1 MFFFS
6 SRRRHTRCALVT
18 GVQTCALPIFISTH
32 GARKGLADTALKTAN
47 SGYLTR
53 RLVDVAQDM
62 VVTAEDCGGEQG
74 LLMMPIVEG
83 GDVLE
88 PLRDRV
94 LGRVTLRDAY
104 QPGSDEI
111 AIPAGTLIDEQR
123 SEERRVGK
131 ECVSTCRYRWSP
143 DP

>member
-1 MFFFS
+1 
-6 SRRRHTRCALVT
+6 
-18 GVQTCALPIFISTH
+18 
-32 GARKGLADTALKTAN
+32 
-47 SGYLTR
+47 
-53 RLVDVAQDM
+53 M

-104 QPGSDEI
+104 KPGSDEI
-111 AIPAGTLIDEQR
+111 AIPAGTIIHEKWADMLARHSVDDIWVR
-123 SEERRVGK
+123 SPITCGLPVGH
-131 ECVSTCRYRWSP
+131 SP
-143 DP
+143 NYSGRDLPRGHRATTS